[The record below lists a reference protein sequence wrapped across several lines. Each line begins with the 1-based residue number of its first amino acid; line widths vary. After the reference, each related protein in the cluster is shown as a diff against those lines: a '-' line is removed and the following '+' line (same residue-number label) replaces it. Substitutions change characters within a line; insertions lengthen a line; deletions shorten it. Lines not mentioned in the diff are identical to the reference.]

1 MEANQQFRWIGLQIG
16 KEGDIQSSKN
26 KFIKSDEASSVKS
39 IFQDELSDF
48 DGGNTRIL
56 CVYATENNNPFENAR
71 VTGTEVDVEMP
82 VGALYGMGM
91 RFIYV
96 YMKEFDNA
104 KAEASTS
111 KSKSAFDVL
120 MTMSKTYDQL
130 PPPRYFCVVTVA

>member
-48 DGGNTRIL
+48 DGGTMRIS
-56 CVYATENNNPFENAR
+56 CVYATENNNPFENTR
-71 VTGTEVDVEMP
+71 VTGTDARWCFIWH
-82 VGALYGMGM
+82 GI

-104 KAEASTS
+104 EAEASTS

-120 MTMSKTYDQL
+120 MTMSIYDQL
-130 PPPRYFCVVTVA
+130 PPTRYFCVLTVA